1 MNEPKDGLNSITG
14 NGAQTDAY
22 DELLL
27 KYRELL
33 DFYDA
38 KKRENEFLRSGQL
51 DSVNRL
57 VEIERR
63 SGEVSALYT
72 ASYELHSSLGINE
85 LAKQIA
91 IIARS
96 LLGAESVAVYVASSN
111 PVVYDIILQGGVITA
126 QRKVISGEGFV
137 GRAAELAEP
146 FIITD
151 DYEYLEAVRDG
162 EPVAVIP
169 LVYEGEVLGL
179 LSVYTILPHKGT
191 FYEGDLELMELVS
204 NHAGLALR
212 NAILYA
218 KRGNTG
224 D

>member
-1 MNEPKDGLNSITG
+1 M
-14 NGAQTDAY
+14 
-22 DELLL
+22 

-33 DFYDA
+33 ELYDK

-63 SGEVSALYT
+63 SGEVGALYT
-72 ASYELHSSLGINE
+72 ASYELHSSLDVNE

-91 IIARS
+91 VVARN
-96 LLGAESVAVYVASSN
+96 LLGTESVAVYAALNDSAVLEL
-111 PVVYDIILQGGVITA
+111 IMQEGVITA
-126 QRKVISGEGFV
+126 QNRVVSGEGFV

-146 FIITD
+146 FIVTD
-151 DYEYLEAVRDG
+151 DYEYLEAIRDG
-162 EPVAVIP
+162 DPVAVIP
-169 LVYEGEVLGL
+169 LVYEEEVLGL

-191 FYEGDLELMELVS
+191 FYEGDTELIELVS

-218 KRGNTG
+218 KRGSSG
-224 D
+224 E